1 MGRVLFIVSWVLVLA
16 IAQTSRNQT
25 VGLLAVVGCVFTIG
39 PVLRRPNA
47 RAFAIGYMFRP
58 ACRTFDAVVWPPIC
72 LRRFLRRRTPA
83 DDIDIQ
89 VHLADRRRAGEIERC
104 LRAAL
109 WRCAQTWAPQSLPL
123 DRVSVQAGAS
133 ATGQAQTYDHWLSDG
148 TNTERSSV
156 SLVVVSLGLYDSGG
170 RPLNPDALAGVL
182 ASQVAGL
189 VEDRY
194 RREHASDASV
204 AIQPASNATAAKDGG
219 HPVLAETADR
229 LTASDDGLSALMQR
243 LRQQARPLEPET
255 ASAASTELTTK

>member
-1 MGRVLFIVSWVLVLA
+1 MGRVLFIVGWLLVLA
-16 IAQTSRNQT
+16 IAQASRNQT
-25 VGLLAVVGCVFTIG
+25 VGLLAVVGCAFTIG
-39 PVLRRPNA
+39 FVLRRPNA
-47 RAFAIGYMFRP
+47 RAFAISNMFRHGR
-58 ACRTFDAVVWPPIC
+58 RTFDAVVWPPIC

-83 DDIDIQ
+83 DDIGIQ

-133 ATGQAQTYDHWLSDG
+133 ATGQAQTYDHWLPDG
-148 TNTERSSV
+148 TNKEQSSV

-189 VEDRY
+189 VADRY
-194 RREHASDASV
+194 RREHASDAPV
-204 AIQPASNATAAKDGG
+204 AIQPASNAAAVRDED
-219 HPVLAETADR
+219 HPVLADTAGR
-229 LTASDDGLSALMQR
+229 LTGSDEGLSALMQR

-255 ASAASTELTTK
+255 ASTVSTELTRN